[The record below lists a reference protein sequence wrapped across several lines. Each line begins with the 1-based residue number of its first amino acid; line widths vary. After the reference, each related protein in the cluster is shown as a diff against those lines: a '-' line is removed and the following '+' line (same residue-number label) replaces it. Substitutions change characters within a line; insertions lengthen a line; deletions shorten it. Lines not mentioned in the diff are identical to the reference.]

1 MKKKA
6 IWENHVLSVHDNLVL
21 KDDGT
26 VFAMFEVPASIISM
40 MDNKGKE
47 AHKQATQAVIT
58 SLYENL
64 GFEILVKP
72 LSKDLLK
79 SYEVLLKD
87 CDPRTREFGEY
98 LLEQSY

>member
-40 MDNKGKE
+40 MDNKGKGHTNKR
-47 AHKQATQAVIT
+47 HKQ
-58 SLYENL
+58 SLPVYTK
-64 GFEILVKP
+64 I
-72 LSKDLLK
+72 
-79 SYEVLLKD
+79 
-87 CDPRTREFGEY
+87 
-98 LLEQSY
+98 